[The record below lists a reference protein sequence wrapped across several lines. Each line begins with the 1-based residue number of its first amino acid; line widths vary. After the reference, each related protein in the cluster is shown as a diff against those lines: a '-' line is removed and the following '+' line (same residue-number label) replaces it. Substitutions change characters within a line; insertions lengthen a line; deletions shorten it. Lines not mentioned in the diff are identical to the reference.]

1 MGLTPFADE
10 PLTSGGML
18 GDVCRLLCLS
28 AYTRAIKLSSFS
40 CPLWLK
46 SKLDF
51 VLHTDFNRI
60 EISHCLCRYQ
70 KLRLKPTPLMNGK

>member
-60 EISHCLCRYQ
+60 EIFHCLCRYQ
-70 KLRLKPTPLMNGK
+70 KL